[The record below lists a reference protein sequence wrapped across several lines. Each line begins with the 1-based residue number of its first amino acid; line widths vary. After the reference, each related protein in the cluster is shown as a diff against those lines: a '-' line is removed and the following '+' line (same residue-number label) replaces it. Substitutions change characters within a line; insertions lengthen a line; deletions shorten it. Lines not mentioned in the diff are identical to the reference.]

1 MIDFRYH
8 LVSIIAVFLALA
20 VGLTVGAT
28 ALSGLAE
35 KALQAELRKV
45 NQHDSAL
52 TKDNRGLTN
61 QVAANQAFGQ
71 ANSQRVLGGILA
83 GQKVVLVVAPG
94 EDPTVTTNVTSALG
108 QAGATVTG
116 EVDLSSSFLDTS
128 GRIESFLSLLAQRLH
143 TTANVTLPTNP
154 SSSAVAGQ
162 QAAAAVLS
170 AAILTKDSTQGTGFS
185 PSTALPASAIASIL
199 AGFNQGGFLSVT
211 GPNGSTS
218 LAPATLA
225 VLIVP
230 GGPPVAGS
238 TSLGAAQVLPVVAQ
252 ELTAAGHGTVMAGPI
267 SAIASNSAISAENS
281 AGQVSTVDNADTVI
295 GAITVAQALNLVL
308 NGKAPAQYGQ
318 ETGAAPSPA
327 PTPSPTPTTTQP
339 SSTAKPTA
347 SASAKGHK

>member
-52 TKDNRGLTN
+52 TKDNKALTDQGN
-61 QVAANQAFGQ
+61 AAQAFGQ
-71 ANSQRVLGGILA
+71 ANSGRVLGGIGGILA
-83 GQKVVLVVAPG
+83 GQKVVLVVAPNP
-94 EDPTVTTNVTSALG
+94 DPTVTSNVTSALG

-116 EVDLSSSFLDTS
+116 QVNLSQSFLDTS
-128 GRIESFLSLLAQRLH
+128 ARDESILSDLAQRLH
-143 TTANVTLPTNP
+143 TTANVTLPANP
-154 SSSAVAGQ
+154 ASSPVAGQ
-162 QAAAAVLS
+162 QEAAAVLS
-170 AAILTKDSTQGTGFS
+170 AAILTKDSAQGTGLS
-185 PSTALPASAIASIL
+185 PSTGLPASAVASIF
-199 AGFNQGGFLSVT
+199 AGFNQAGFLSVT

-230 GGPPVAGS
+230 SGPPVAG
-238 TSLGAAQVLPVVAQ
+238 SLGAAQVLPVVAQ
-252 ELTAAGHGTVMAGPI
+252 ELKAAGHGTVMAGPV

-281 AGQVSTVDNADTVI
+281 AGQVSTVDWADTEI
-295 GAITVAQALNLVL
+295 GAIMVAQALNLAM
-308 NGKAPAQYGQ
+308 NGKGPAQYGV
-318 ETGAAPSPA
+318 ESVTAPSPA
-327 PTPSPTPTTTQP
+327 PTPSPTPTTSQ
-339 SSTAKPTA
+339 SSTPKPTV
-347 SASAKGHK
+347 SASARGHK